1 MRRRDF
7 LTSLTVAAAGT
18 AIENSA
24 STVAR
29 AASGSIDSLEF
40 DSTASL
46 LDASGNTLTDDSL
59 IAVKAE
65 TTADNDDADGNG
77 DAVAYPYNT
86 DIPLVAV
93 DDSSAGTVVGF
104 GATLVSDDANF
115 RSDNEEF
122 VLNVFDAYLGGSG
135 TILYDEGHDAYHTLT
150 GFSNM
155 ANYAE
160 TQQNYTVTGTSTLS
174 SDLST
179 ADAVWLTGPATA
191 YTSSEKQDLADFVAG
206 GGHVFI
212 FDRADYSNF
221 DETANLNDIADGLG
235 LAFRFNDDQVT
246 DNDNNG
252 GVYYKPTTSR
262 FDTTFD
268 FFADRPGMEID
279 PDTTHLVDVV
289 DVTDG
294 DTANVRFDSGREE
307 NVRILG
313 MDTPEKEQYQ
323 RFERTQEW
331 EGIESLTYLAD
342 WGANATN
349 WGQNELSGKT
359 IELSF
364 DPAEPGIFD
373 TYDRLLG
380 YIHYDATGDGVR
392 DDFYNL
398 RTVQNGYAR
407 VYASAFSKYE
417 QFYDAEVTAQQNG
430 TNLWAQSDPSATD
443 PIRNRTVD
451 DQFFP
456 DAASIKTSSGAIS
469 QSRVPVLAESTATQT
484 GTPSVSYTDIPL
496 VGVDE
501 AANVAMVGSPFIDE
515 SYEQAEDYA
524 VDTSTY
530 ENFTFLTNL
539 LDWLSDSAG
548 KVVIDGGHGQ
558 FSADYALSSED
569 VAYYQRYLEGVGIDF
584 DQVNNLTSDNLSGA
598 RSLIV
603 TSPPQSLTT
612 AETDAISQFVANGG
626 SVVLIGASTAT
637 SDARSNLNTLAAD
650 LGSDLRLSDDQV
662 EDDSNN
668 VNSDATVP
676 VSTRFDT
683 SFPLFSAFDGSNTGG
698 SGTLELVKVHADAAG
713 TESENLNDE
722 YIVFENT
729 GSGSMELTNYV
740 VEDAAGKSYTVPE
753 FSLDA
758 GARVTLHTGS
768 GTDSATDLYWNRGS
782 SVWNNSGDTVIVT
795 DDSGAEI
802 INRTYSGDGFDET
815 GDDGSTSDGIVVKN
829 VHEDAAGTDSEN
841 LNDEYVVFEN
851 AGSSAVDMTDYVCED
866 EAAHDYTFPS
876 FTLDAGATVTLHTG
890 IGTDTSTDLYWG
902 RGSSVWNNSGDTV
915 YLFDASGN
923 TVLTHSY

>member
-18 AIENSA
+18 ALGTSA
-24 STVAR
+24 TSAAR
-29 AASGSIDSLEF
+29 AATGTIDSLEF

-46 LDASGNTLTDDSL
+46 LDSSGNVLTDDSL
-59 IAVKAE
+59 VAVKAE
-65 TTADNDDADGNG
+65 TSAVNDDADGNG
-77 DAVAYPYNT
+77 DAVAYPYDT

-93 DDSSAGTVVGF
+93 DESSAGTVVGF

-150 GFSNM
+150 DFSNM

-160 TQQNYTVTGTSTLS
+160 TQQDYAVSATSDIS
-174 SDLST
+174 ADLAG
-179 ADAVWLTGPATA
+179 ADAVWLTGPSTA
-191 YTSSEKQDLADFVAG
+191 YTSTEKQDLADFVAG
-206 GGHVFI
+206 GGDVFI
-212 FDRADYSNF
+212 FDRADYSNY
-221 DETANLNDIADGLG
+221 DETANLNDIASALS
-235 LAFRFNDDQVT
+235 LSFRFNDDQVT
-246 DNDNNG
+246 DDTNNG
-252 GVYYKPTTSR
+252 GVYYKPTTTR

-279 PDTTHLVDVV
+279 PNATHTVDVV
-289 DVTDG
+289 GVSDG
-294 DTANVRFDSGREE
+294 DTATVRFDSGREE

-323 RFERTQEW
+323 QYERTQEW
-331 EGIESLTYLAD
+331 EGIESMTYLAD
-342 WGANATN
+342 WGANATT
-349 WGQNELSGKT
+349 WGENELGGKT
-359 IELSF
+359 IDLSF
-364 DPAEPGIFD
+364 DDNEPGIFD
-373 TYDRLLG
+373 QYDRLLG
-380 YIHYDATGDGVR
+380 YIHYDATGDGTR

-407 VYASAFSKYE
+407 VYASGFSNYE
-417 QFYDAEVTAQQNG
+417 TFYDAEVTAQQNG
-430 TNLWAQSDPSATD
+430 TNLWSQSDPSATD

-456 DAASIKTSSGAIS
+456 DAASVRTSSGAIS
-469 QSRVPVLAESTATQT
+469 QSRVPVLAESEATQT
-484 GTPSVSYTDIPL
+484 DSPSVSYTDIPL

-515 SYEQAEDYA
+515 SFEQAEGYA

-539 LDWLSDSAG
+539 LDWLSDSSG

-584 DQVNNLTSDNLSGA
+584 DQVNNLTSDNLSNA
-598 RSLIV
+598 RALVV
-603 TSPPQSLTT
+603 TSPADSFTT
-612 AETDAISQFVANGG
+612 SETDAVSQFVADGG
-626 SVVLIGASTAT
+626 SVVLVGAASAT
-637 SDARSNLNTLAAD
+637 STARSNLNTLAAD
-650 LGSDLRLSDDQV
+650 LGSDLRLNDGQV
-662 EDDSNN
+662 EDATNN
-668 VNSDATVP
+668 VNSDAAVP

-698 SGTLELVKVHADAAG
+698 SGTLELVKVHADAEG

-722 YIVFENT
+722 YVVFENT

-768 GTDSATDLYWNRGS
+768 GTDSATDLYWNRS
-782 SVWNNSGDTVIVT
+782 SAVWNNSGDTVIVT
-795 DDSGAEI
+795 DDSGTEV

-815 GDDGSTSDGIVVKN
+815 DDGSTSDSIVVKN
-829 VHEDAAGTDSEN
+829 VHEDAEGTDSEN

-851 AGSSAVDMTDYVCED
+851 TGSSAVDMTDYVCED
-866 EAAHDYTFPS
+866 EAAHDYVFPS

-890 IGTDTSTDLYWG
+890 SGTDTSTDLYWG
-902 RGSSVWNNSGDTV
+902 SGSSIWNNAGDTV